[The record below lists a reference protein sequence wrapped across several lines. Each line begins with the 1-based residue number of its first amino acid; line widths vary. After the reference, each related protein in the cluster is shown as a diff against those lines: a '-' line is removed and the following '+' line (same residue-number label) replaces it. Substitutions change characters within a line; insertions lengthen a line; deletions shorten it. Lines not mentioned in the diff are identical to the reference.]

1 MPVYYI
7 LYAVQ
12 YLRATSSMDT
22 SVLDRQPVAVSPL
35 DTTTLFRRQFT
46 IVMPKT
52 HHHHH
57 HHHELNNYRVN
68 YRKEY
73 II

>member
-12 YLRATSSMDT
+12 YLRATSSTDT

-52 HHHHH
+52 HHHHYKYRY
-57 HHHELNNYRVN
+57 NNTTTLLDVSFR
-68 YRKEY
+68 
-73 II
+73 